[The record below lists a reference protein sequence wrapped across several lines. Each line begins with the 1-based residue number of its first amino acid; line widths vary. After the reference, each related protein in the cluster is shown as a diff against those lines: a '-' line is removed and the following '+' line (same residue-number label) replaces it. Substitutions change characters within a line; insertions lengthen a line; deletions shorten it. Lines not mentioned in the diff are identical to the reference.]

1 MKKLFCTLLAALLC
15 AGAMALPAAAADEE
29 MIVVNDD
36 ISVSADYD
44 WTRLADQG
52 ITLNVYNWGLYISD
66 GSDESVDI
74 LSAFTELTGIEV
86 NYTTY
91 DTNESLYAKLK
102 SGGADYD
109 VIIPSDYMIG
119 KMINE
124 GMLEKLNFDNIP
136 NMAKI
141 GEQYKGLDYDPNDEY
156 SVPYTWGVVGL
167 VYNKTMVDEA
177 PTSWDV
183 MWDEKYENSI
193 LMFNN
198 SRDAFAIAAKRLD
211 MSLNPSTVEEVETI
225 AEELKAQKSL
235 VQAYVMDEI
244 FDKMEGGE
252 AALAPYYA
260 GDALVMMDENPD
272 LGFAIPEEGTNY
284 FVDAMCIPAGSKN
297 KEAAEMFI
305 NYMCETSVGV
315 ANCDYIGYSTPITE
329 VWEQLPDDLKYSEV
343 AYPSEEVLANT
354 EVFTVLPD
362 EINAAMDKAWSD
374 MKSYS
379 EGGSSW
385 LIPVGLVVA
394 VAGGVLIQK
403 LGMEKY
409 VEPFILSAGGV
420 DVSLPELTL
429 RDRLTYAR
437 AQMTGTLKKV
447 FPYIFVGVGVGA
459 VIHNWIPA
467 GWVETLLGG
476 SNPFGVLLAVVVGV
490 PMYADIFGTI
500 PVAEALLA
508 KGAQLGTVLA
518 FMMAVTTLSLPS
530 LIMLR
535 KAVRPQLLAL
545 FVGVCVAGIVAVGYL
560 FNVLQV
566 FFI

>member
-15 AGAMALPAAAADEE
+15 AGAMAMPAAAADEE

-167 VYNKTMVDEA
+167 VYNTTMVDEA
-177 PTSWDV
+177 PTSWDA

-198 SRDAFAIAAKRLD
+198 SRDAFAIAAKRLG
-211 MSLNPSTVEEVETI
+211 MSMNPTTVEEVNTI

-272 LGFAIPEEGTNY
+272 LGFVIPEEGTNY

-329 VWEQLPDDLKYSEV
+329 VWE
-343 AYPSEEVLANT
+343 
-354 EVFTVLPD
+354 
-362 EINAAMDKAWSD
+362 
-374 MKSYS
+374 
-379 EGGSSW
+379 
-385 LIPVGLVVA
+385 
-394 VAGGVLIQK
+394 
-403 LGMEKY
+403 
-409 VEPFILSAGGV
+409 
-420 DVSLPELTL
+420 
-429 RDRLTYAR
+429 
-437 AQMTGTLKKV
+437 
-447 FPYIFVGVGVGA
+447 
-459 VIHNWIPA
+459 
-467 GWVETLLGG
+467 
-476 SNPFGVLLAVVVGV
+476 
-490 PMYADIFGTI
+490 
-500 PVAEALLA
+500 
-508 KGAQLGTVLA
+508 
-518 FMMAVTTLSLPS
+518 
-530 LIMLR
+530 
-535 KAVRPQLLAL
+535 
-545 FVGVCVAGIVAVGYL
+545 
-560 FNVLQV
+560 
-566 FFI
+566 